1 MMMSQRLGSRCVWLL
16 AALALLGSLS
26 AAGRAAAQG
35 EPQGDAQGGP
45 QALAA
50 DCSVTPMTPEQRAV
64 FWGTAEDPPAEVL
77 MGVRQELYG
86 THFYVSDEKH
96 PELFIPHIENN
107 SGAYI
112 GIGSDQAYLYI
123 GWAKPQ
129 VAWVIDYDP
138 HIVAMHLIQH
148 AFFKEADT
156 FEDFLKLWRTSQKEN
171 ALALIDKHYNEHPD
185 KKLIKDVL
193 EKGQARI
200 PVRMRHLRELFS
212 AVGIK
217 SYMNDEATYKFVR
230 DMVRNGC
237 IRPMLGD
244 LLAENGLRGI
254 GEAAHKL
261 GVPVRV
267 LYLSNAEEYWKYN
280 DGYRGNIRSLPF
292 DDKSVVLRTQGSGV
306 NHDYRY
312 NVQPAL
318 KYMEWLDAGWAKS
331 TYMIVEKVTVKD
343 ENHFPL
349 TVFTLGAEEGKAA
362 YEERRAKEKKKPK
375 KPKAE
380 EE

>member
-1 MMMSQRLGSRCVWLL
+1 VCACAVW
-16 AALALLGSLS
+16 ALAS
-26 AAGRAAAQG
+26 ATPASA
-35 EPQGDAQGGP
+35 EGDIP
-45 QALAA
+45 PLAA
-50 DCSVTPMTPEQRAV
+50 DCSKTPMGPEQREV

-86 THFYVSDEKH
+86 THFYVSDEKR
-96 PELFIPHIENN
+96 PNLFIPYIENKG
-107 SGAYI
+107 GAYI

-123 GWAKPQ
+123 GWSRPQ
-129 VAWVIDYDP
+129 VAWTIDYDP
-138 HIVAMHLIQH
+138 HIVAMHLIQQ

-156 FEDFLKLWRTSQKEN
+156 VDDFFKLWRTSQKET
-171 ALALIDKHYNEHPD
+171 ALGLIEKYYSTHPD
-185 KKLIKDVL
+185 KKLLKDVL

-212 AVGIK
+212 AVGVK
-217 SYMNDEATYKFVR
+217 SYMNDEATYAFVR

-254 GEAAHKL
+254 GEAASKL

-280 DGYRGNIRSLPF
+280 DGYRNNIRSLPF
-292 DDKSVVLRTQGSGV
+292 DDQSVVLRTQGSGV

-318 KYMEWLDAGWAKS
+318 KYVDWLNDGWAKS
-331 TYMIVEKVTVKD
+331 VYMIIEKVTVRD
-343 ENHFPL
+343 EEHFPITFFEL
-349 TVFTLGAEEGKAA
+349 NAEEGKAA
-362 YEERRAKEKKKPK
+362 IEARRAKDKKPK
-375 KPKAE
+375 KPKGN
-380 EE
+380 